1 MKLGRTPQSPPCL
14 SSRLHAKTF
23 TSLRGHGGR
32 AGGTGMMEA
41 GVRPVQSWE
50 HCSFLLLSSFLK
62 LVRAP

>member
-14 SSRLHAKTF
+14 SGRLHSKTL

-32 AGGTGMMEA
+32 AGGMGLMEA
-41 GVRPVQSWE
+41 GVRLVQSWE